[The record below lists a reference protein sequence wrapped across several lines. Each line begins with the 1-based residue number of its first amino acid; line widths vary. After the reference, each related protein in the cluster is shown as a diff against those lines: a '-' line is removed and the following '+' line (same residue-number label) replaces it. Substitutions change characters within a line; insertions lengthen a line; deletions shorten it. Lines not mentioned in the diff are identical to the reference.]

1 MIQLLRTLKWRRLSR
16 SDVLIVDSIGAQWLE
31 RCIPNEFQTHVLDI
45 REHILLIDI
54 GFFLRLI
61 WYCIY
66 RPLTHSGRLGGA
78 WLSALINSISPRL
91 VVSFADNNKVLA
103 HYASANAKV
112 PVIFIQNALRGTAG
126 SITPE
131 QDLPHYLA
139 FGEVEKELFTALSV
153 KCEKYQPVGS
163 LKLGFAL
170 VEHRSNRSN
179 IFDMAF
185 ISHYRPEMESPS
197 STPIEKQVKNC
208 QSRLFSLLCGYS
220 AQRQFSTVVILKT
233 RDKHS
238 QQKEKDYFI
247 RHAGGHELRFV
258 TADKSHREL
267 DSYHAGL
274 SSTVIVHPG
283 STLGF
288 ELFAAGKKV
297 LFGAG
302 IDANLISTWGVELYF
317 QRLPE
322 VVRLPLECNQR
333 EFDRYCDELR
343 AMSDEEYSSETADI
357 ARSIIAMP
365 TNEQPHTRVK
375 EIISGLLDPSI

>member
-1 MIQLLRTLKWRRLSR
+1 M
-16 SDVLIVDSIGAQWLE
+16 E
-31 RCIPNEFQTHVLDI
+31 
-45 REHILLIDI
+45 
-54 GFFLRLI
+54 
-61 WYCIY
+61 
-66 RPLTHSGRLGGA
+66 
-78 WLSALINSISPRL
+78 L
-91 VVSFADNNKVLA
+91 VGCTQ
-103 HYASANAKV
+103 
-112 PVIFIQNALRGTAG
+112 I
-126 SITPE
+126 
-131 QDLPHYLA
+131 
-139 FGEVEKELFTALSV
+139 
-153 KCEKYQPVGS
+153 
-163 LKLGFAL
+163 
-170 VEHRSNRSN
+170 
-179 IFDMAF
+179 
-185 ISHYRPEMESPS
+185 EMQ
-197 STPIEKQVKNC
+197 IINC

-220 AQRQFSTVVILKT
+220 MERKFSTVVILKT
-233 RDKHS
+233 RDKDA

-247 RHAGGHELRFV
+247 RRSGGHELTFIA
-258 TADKSHREL
+258 ADKSQREL
-267 DSYHAGL
+267 DSYYAGL

-317 QRLPE
+317 ERLPE

-365 TNEQPHTRVK
+365 ANDQPHIRVK